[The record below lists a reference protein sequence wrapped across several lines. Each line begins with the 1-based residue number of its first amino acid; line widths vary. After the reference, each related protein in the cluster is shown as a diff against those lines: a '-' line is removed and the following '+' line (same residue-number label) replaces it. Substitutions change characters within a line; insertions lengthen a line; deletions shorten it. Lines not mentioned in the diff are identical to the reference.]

1 MGCFN
6 QKRTGGGQLDRNLI
20 RELLTSGGLQEW
32 FCGWIA
38 ARSAHWSK
46 ESGQCG
52 SADLQERKA
61 LKEQFTQNWK
71 FSHYRPASHADD
83 SHVKVKPC
91 RSVLLN
97 TERKNNNYKTY
108 KMSPHSSSSEI
119 QTFTSPEVINECEQM
134 LFTELICK
142 KKDLS

>member
-1 MGCFN
+1 MLM
-6 QKRTGGGQLDRNLI
+6 T
-20 RELLTSGGLQEW
+20 
-32 FCGWIA
+32 
-38 ARSAHWSK
+38 
-46 ESGQCG
+46 
-52 SADLQERKA
+52 
-61 LKEQFTQNWK
+61 
-71 FSHYRPASHADD
+71 
-83 SHVKVKPC
+83 VKVKSC

-142 KKDLS
+142 KKRFILTKSYILIWSHKVFHFRITLTNVSVELVTQDASS